1 MEQTPPLLS
10 NLLLSSPPLLFSQLV
25 SCDICSAAT
34 WISSCQRRKEGGK
47 RMESNRVTMQ
57 GLPKGGVRGTDNQQL
72 LGVQQGETGLCVRV
86 CIHVYM
92 CMSMCERLSEYTVQ
106 YVCTCVCAHGSV
118 PGAAIW
124 LLDRALLINR
134 EVNCCGGTQ
143 AVSNITLG
151 TWRQQTVYMFVY
163 TQTQMCVCLSIK
175 YGPGNPKTFS
185 STHKWLTTIYYLWH
199 VKRAV

>member
-92 CMSMCERLSEYTVQ
+92 CMSMCERLSVNILYSMCAR
-106 YVCTCVCAHGSV
+106 VCVRMAACEALPSGCLTELFSLTGRLIAVAAPRLCQTLPWGHGGNRQSTCLCTHKHKCVCV
-118 PGAAIW
+118 
-124 LLDRALLINR
+124 
-134 EVNCCGGTQ
+134 
-143 AVSNITLG
+143 
-151 TWRQQTVYMFVY
+151 
-163 TQTQMCVCLSIK
+163 
-175 YGPGNPKTFS
+175 
-185 STHKWLTTIYYLWH
+185 
-199 VKRAV
+199 